1 MLCVCFSS
9 YSYVLDVS
17 DIRVSMFYISLQMYT
32 FSVKY
37 NTFPTESVIVP
48 TTNSVAN
55 AADKIIR
62 P

>member
-1 MLCVCFSS
+1 
-9 YSYVLDVS
+9 
-17 DIRVSMFYISLQMYT
+17 MYT

-37 NTFPTESVIVP
+37 NTFPSESVIVS
-48 TTNSVAN
+48 TANSIAN

>member
-1 MLCVCFSS
+1 
-9 YSYVLDVS
+9 
-17 DIRVSMFYISLQMYT
+17 MYT

-37 NTFPTESVIVP
+37 NTFTTESVIVP
-48 TTNSVAN
+48 TANSITN

>member
-9 YSYVLDVS
+9 YSYVFDVS

-37 NTFPTESVIVP
+37 NTFTTESVIVP
-48 TTNSVAN
+48 TANSIAN

>member
-1 MLCVCFSS
+1 
-9 YSYVLDVS
+9 
-17 DIRVSMFYISLQMYT
+17 MYT

-37 NTFPTESVIVP
+37 NTFPTEIVIVP
-48 TTNSVAN
+48 TTNSIAN